1 MLENSKNNNKYLNM
15 MILQAEEEEAME
27 RSDDEETAD
36 HTVYLLPNDLL
47 PNSSPGVRET
57 ITTKG
62 LPQEIP

>member
-1 MLENSKNNNKYLNM
+1 

-47 PNSSPGVRET
+47 PNANPGVRET